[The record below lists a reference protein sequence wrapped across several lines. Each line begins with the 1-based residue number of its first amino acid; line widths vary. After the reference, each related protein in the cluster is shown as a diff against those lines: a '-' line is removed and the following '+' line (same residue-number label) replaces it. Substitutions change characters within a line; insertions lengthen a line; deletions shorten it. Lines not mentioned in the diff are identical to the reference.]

1 MSRLR
6 EHLERLRVGSN
17 EDYDRSRVAEYI
29 TTHTYLLG
37 LKYSFAGH
45 EFQSVI
51 ANDQSQEINVQKPS
65 QMGVTELSARIAVA
79 MTEMFPG
86 FNIAYTMPFKGDAQD
101 LCKTRIFPIIE
112 GSPRLKKA
120 VDPDVYST
128 EIIKLNESL
137 LYFRGT
143 NGVTQGLSVPLE
155 MVISDEIDRCDPE
168 VLKQFTSRLAHGKYK
183 LRRNFSTP
191 TVKGHGIDA
200 EMQISRQF
208 KNFCKCFHCE
218 YWFYPDYYE
227 HVKVPGFDGSLDEIT
242 ASNLP
247 GVRYAEAKLLCPA
260 CGKEPSLKPQYREWV
275 LQNTDAKFEA
285 AGYFIS
291 PFDSAHRT
299 PPLLIRESTK
309 YERESEFRNQAL
321 GLTASGGV
329 DALELEDLNHAK
341 TTTNLDSSSAHC
353 MGIDVGVISHICVGR
368 LTLEGT
374 LLLVHRE
381 RVALSQLEQ
390 RKNELKAKYRVLLSV
405 VDGQPFT
412 DVVARMQ
419 RGDKALF
426 GSNFSVTK
434 TAAVYEVKMFDGLE
448 AEGKLPIH
456 QAKIA
461 RDRAFDQLLELYKR
475 KEIKI
480 YIQDQAMDEEFDK
493 HWLAI
498 KRVQIVT
505 PLDGL
510 VYEWHKP
517 KSGDD
522 DWAFSTLFLLAAC
535 KLRGA
540 AGNLA
545 PVLVPGVSIM
555 SSFRLKS

>member
-1 MSRLR
+1 
-6 EHLERLRVGSN
+6 
-17 EDYDRSRVAEYI
+17 
-29 TTHTYLLG
+29 
-37 LKYSFAGH
+37 
-45 EFQSVI
+45 
-51 ANDQSQEINVQKPS
+51 
-65 QMGVTELSARIAVA
+65 
-79 MTEMFPG
+79 
-86 FNIAYTMPFKGDAQD
+86 
-101 LCKTRIFPIIE
+101 
-112 GSPRLKKA
+112 
-120 VDPDVYST
+120 
-128 EIIKLNESL
+128 
-137 LYFRGT
+137 
-143 NGVTQGLSVPLE
+143 
-155 MVISDEIDRCDPE
+155 
-168 VLKQFTSRLAHGKYK
+168 
-183 LRRNFSTP
+183 
-191 TVKGHGIDA
+191 
-200 EMQISRQF
+200 
-208 KNFCKCFHCE
+208 
-218 YWFYPDYYE
+218 
-227 HVKVPGFDGSLDEIT
+227 
-242 ASNLP
+242 
-247 GVRYAEAKLLCPA
+247 
-260 CGKEPSLKPQYREWV
+260 
-275 LQNTDAKFEA
+275 
-285 AGYFIS
+285 
-291 PFDSAHRT
+291 
-299 PPLLIRESTK
+299 
-309 YERESEFRNQAL
+309 
-321 GLTASGGV
+321 
-329 DALELEDLNHAK
+329 
-341 TTTNLDSSSAHC
+341 

-498 KRVQIVT
+498 KRVQVVD
-505 PLDGL
+505 PMDGL
-510 VYEWHKP
+510 VYQWVKP

-522 DWAFSTLFLLAAC
+522 DWAFATLFLLAAC

-540 AGNLA
+540 AGNLS

-555 SSFRLKS
+555 SSFKLKS